1 MRSIYPLAKGCSQ
14 VYSDTGRHASGRL
27 FSIGSASFWVPLL
40 TLLLLTP
47 SCGRYLPKLI
57 LLSGEECT
65 ETQEMCRKPFPVK
78 PWRAIHA
85 IHITGPFGRKSS
97 VLGVTVVIPATRSIR
112 AVIMSVEGM
121 VLFDASYGG
130 DGTTIHRSIPP
141 LDRGGFSEGLLRD
154 VSLMFMAP
162 EGAWI
167 QIGRTEDRHLVCRW
181 KDDQGRTTDVVFP
194 DDGTWR
200 ILRYDRDDSLIRKVN
215 MTGWTGNLL
224 AERVELVAYGIG
236 GYTLDLRL
244 VEAEPLTD
252 YESSFLPAEHP

>member
-1 MRSIYPLAKGCSQ
+1 M
-14 VYSDTGRHASGRL
+14 YSDTGRHASGRL
-27 FSIGSASFWVPLL
+27 YSIGSVSFWVPLL

-57 LLSGEECT
+57 LLSGEECAK
-65 ETQEMCRKPFPVK
+65 TQEMCRKPFPVK

-130 DGTTIHRSIPP
+130 NGTTVHRSIPP

-162 EGAWI
+162 EGAWN
-167 QIGRTEDRHLVCRW
+167 QIGRNEDRQLVCRW
-181 KDDQGRTTDVVFP
+181 KDDQGRTTDVVLP
-194 DDGTWR
+194 DDGTLR
-200 ILRYDRDDSLIRKVN
+200 ILLYDRGDSLIRKVN

-224 AERVELVAYGIG
+224 AERAELVAYGIG

-252 YESSFLPAEHP
+252 YESSLLPAEHP